1 MIAHTAREKA
11 ADAHARARKSEHGLF
26 HFKSQ
31 KMLTKLSA
39 RLTECE
45 DRLAE
50 VRNEYLLTLAALR
63 AHQQH
68 YYGHDL
74 PAVMEQMDG
83 SLYEELR
90 GHFTR
95 LCGTELDTCA
105 YTHTLHSRVWDTVHK
120 VTRQKHVQQ
129 FLQDSTAFCPIP
141 EFSFQPAPTDQIRE
155 LQDLDAPPDPS
166 CLQREVNKW
175 ASKAA
180 KDYKVITHGE
190 RAVEVLEGRLKLL
203 SGETSLSVEQKIAE
217 VQDTVR
223 KAKLSRVKAEA
234 RLQLLSQSVA
244 GTEAH
249 VGKAL
254 HQAQE
259 EVERDRRLSEH
270 RRSIQQ
276 DQEEEFELSDL
287 DEYEEE
293 EDTFADGRSPASL
306 CVYPAA
312 CRVLYSYQARHC
324 APKPKMTLPELMV
337 ATKNPSACL
346 QSAPVHCAMLTKY
359 ILFVSANDMKCL
371 GAQACQS
378 DELSV
383 TEGEE
388 LQVVEDGDME
398 DWLKVCNA
406 CGQVGYVPERYVQFL
421 CLPAED
427 TIPLDASFSS
437 TSSLGHREDRQG
449 RGLARAL
456 YSYQAQ
462 SAEEL
467 SFQEGRSSTLSAADI
482 ERWMT
487 ASGRESWTGRWEC
500 SLLWWWRSF
509 RMKQRT
515 RRRTR
520 RRSLFPPLQCPPF
533 HPPTRTH

>member
-312 CRVLYSYQARHC
+312 CRVLYSYQA
-324 APKPKMTLPELMV
+324 
-337 ATKNPSACL
+337 
-346 QSAPVHCAMLTKY
+346 
-359 ILFVSANDMKCL
+359 
-371 GAQACQS
+371 CQS